1 MSELQTPAPE
11 APRWNWVPVRS
22 LGARQRERIATHLL
36 ALEERDRYL
45 RFGHAA
51 SDAQIQRYVETLDFD
66 KDEIF
71 GIFNRKLELI
81 AMAHLA
87 FPLAGPHGSLPS
99 VAEFG
104 VSVSSAA
111 RGRGFGRR
119 LFEHAMLHARNRH
132 VGTLVIHALSEN
144 TAMLRIAT
152 SLGAIVC
159 REGSESEARLQLPP
173 DDLASHLDALVETQA
188 AEIDF
193 RLKQQGIAVE
203 RVFGAFT
210 GVRGPRR
217 PEVGTAADD
226 RTT

>member
-1 MSELQTPAPE
+1 MSDLRSPDPAA

-22 LGARQRERIATHLL
+22 LGARQRDRITTHLL
-36 ALEERDRYL
+36 ALDERDRYL

-51 SDAQIQRYVETLDFD
+51 SDAQIQRYVEALDFD
-66 KDEIF
+66 QDEIF

-87 FPLAGPHGSLPS
+87 FPLAGPGGAPPT

-119 LFEHAMLHARNRH
+119 LFEHAMLHARNRR
-132 VGTLVIHALSEN
+132 VGALVIHALSEN
-144 TAMLRIAT
+144 TAMLRIAS

-173 DDLASHLDALVETQA
+173 DDLASHFDALVETQA
-188 AEIDF
+188 AEIDY
-193 RLKQQGIAVE
+193 RLKQQGIAVD
-203 RVFGAFT
+203 RVIGTFAGGRGA
-210 GVRGPRR
+210 RH
-217 PEVGTAADD
+217 PEVGVADD
-226 RTT
+226 RGT

>member
-1 MSELQTPAPE
+1 MSDLRPPAHE
-11 APRWNWVPVRS
+11 AAPLWNWVPVRS
-22 LGARQRERIATHLL
+22 LGARQRDRITTHLL
-36 ALEERDRYL
+36 ALPERDRYL
-45 RFGHAA
+45 RFGHVA

-71 GIFNRKLELI
+71 GIFNRRLELI

-87 FPLAGPHGSLPS
+87 FPLAGPGGTPPT

-104 VSVSSAA
+104 VSVSSQA

-132 VGTLVIHALSEN
+132 VSTLVIHALSDN

-173 DDLASHLDALVETQA
+173 DDLVSRIDALVETQA
-188 AEIDF
+188 AEIDY
-193 RLKQQGIAVE
+193 RLKQQGMAVD
-203 RVFGAFT
+203 RVLGALV
-210 GVRGPRR
+210 GNRGGRKD
-217 PEVGTAADD
+217 EVGVADD
-226 RTT
+226 RPT

>member
-1 MSELQTPAPE
+1 MSDLRTPAHE
-11 APRWNWVPVRS
+11 AAPLWNWVPVRS
-22 LGARQRERIATHLL
+22 LGARQRDRITTHLL
-36 ALEERDRYL
+36 ALGERDRYL

-51 SDAQIQRYVETLDFD
+51 GDAQIQRYVENLDFD

-87 FPLAGPHGSLPS
+87 FPLAGPGGSPPT

-173 DDLASHLDALVETQA
+173 DDLASRLDAIVETQA
-188 AEIDF
+188 AELDY
-193 RLKQQGIAVE
+193 RLKQHGVAVE
-203 RVFGAFT
+203 RMLGAFT
-210 GVRGPRR
+210 GSRGVRK
-217 PEVGTAADD
+217 PEVGVPDD
-226 RTT
+226 HPT